1 MEEMPYY
8 WINTSNPLV
17 DTKTTNADD
26 LKYEPICAAISPK
39 SIGSL
44 KIDNKKDF
52 AFCVGIDELHHPV
65 CAQEPREEIVAND
78 AIQMS
83 IAFVNNLGLTNEQV
97 KISIASNESD
107 DCTKHGLHTSF
118 LACAEKVGENG
129 NFIFYFAG
137 HGFEWRNR
145 CVLMPADFNKKGESG
160 ISGDELVQWL
170 NDSKCKAKNVLF
182 IFDCCYAGSLGETL
196 TCHNRLESNV
206 NLFAMCGCAA
216 KEKLSSI
223 GGLEHSIFAFFLLEY
238 LKKPECKGEIKIE
251 QAIGY
256 VAELCFILSS
266 LIMIY
271 DHKEKKLRH
280 GTFTPRSFQR
290 IADIRERCVVCTPT
304 TRGHNKD
311 IEISLMNRFE
321 QSVRERPH
329 QMVQDWLQ
337 FTATTESLSILAKKV
352 SSSKRLQKGIVSA
365 LLHSSALLQY
375 IHEDPGKSKLE
386 KKNLFLQI
394 AIRVSKE
401 ITFFNLKMDHMKIG
415 LEHYIEAVKKLKINP
430 SELYQ
435 LHDDM
440 YKQQ

>member
-1 MEEMPYY
+1 M
-8 WINTSNPLV
+8 
-17 DTKTTNADD
+17 
-26 LKYEPICAAISPK
+26 
-39 SIGSL
+39 
-44 KIDNKKDF
+44 
-52 AFCVGIDELHHPV
+52 
-65 CAQEPREEIVAND
+65 
-78 AIQMS
+78 
-83 IAFVNNLGLTNEQV
+83 
-97 KISIASNESD
+97 
-107 DCTKHGLHTSF
+107 
-118 LACAEKVGENG
+118 
-129 NFIFYFAG
+129 
-137 HGFEWRNR
+137 
-145 CVLMPADFNKKGESG
+145 
-160 ISGDELVQWL
+160 
-170 NDSKCKAKNVLF
+170 
-182 IFDCCYAGSLGETL
+182 
-196 TCHNRLESNV
+196 
-206 NLFAMCGCAA
+206 
-216 KEKLSSI
+216 
-223 GGLEHSIFAFFLLEY
+223 
-238 LKKPECKGEIKIE
+238 KKPECKGEIKIE

-375 IHEDPGKSKLE
+375 VHEDPGKSKLE

-415 LEHYIEAVKKLKINP
+415 LEHYIKAVKKLKINP